1 MTVIYHLLAHYSAPT
16 TPGEVFRPFWT
27 KSELLTLP
35 RDWFTSKKALQ
46 RPKWALWD
54 VPQKHDFVIW
64 PWFIAPG
71 PITALPQHQGSC
83 SAHFGPSLSSQLFLG
98 SDLGP
103 KTPFWGRFWAP
114 KKSVYLWGTNKS
126 TYSRQDEYLRLSNRP
141 EGSIGQL
148 ENLSEVR
155 KVKNRSSGVPQ
166 GGSRRISTTP
176 PLKTSRWRG
185 LKWPNLNFE
194 KKLSFL
200 L

>member
-1 MTVIYHLLAHYSAPT
+1 MTVIYHLLAHYNAPT

-27 KSELLTLP
+27 KYELLALP

-103 KTPFWGRFWAP
+103 KTPFWGRFRAP

-141 EGSIGQL
+141 EGSILHLG
-148 ENLSEVR
+148 NLSEVR

-166 GGSRRISTTP
+166 GGSRRISTPP
-176 PLKTSRWRG
+176 PLKTS
-185 LKWPNLNFE
+185 
-194 KKLSFL
+194 
-200 L
+200 